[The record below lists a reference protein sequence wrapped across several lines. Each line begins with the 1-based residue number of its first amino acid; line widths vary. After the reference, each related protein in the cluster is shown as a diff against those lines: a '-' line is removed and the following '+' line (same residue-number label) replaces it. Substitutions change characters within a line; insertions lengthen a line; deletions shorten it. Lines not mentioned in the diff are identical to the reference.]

1 MRCLTHII
9 NSPFQSLQQGRM
21 CQYIMSLSQSDRLK
35 QGVVRYLVQTIL
47 TYTDELRTT
56 IKLPKQR
63 FQEPHVAENMYYIYW
78 CLEQLLS
85 QELNSSSRATLITS
99 DLALQLGHYLDDA
112 VMHISEIYPMF
123 VHYIWHINDLIH
135 RLEQSS

>member
-1 MRCLTHII
+1 MCNTFF
-9 NSPFQSLQQGRM
+9 FQSLQQRRM
-21 CQYIMSLSQSDRLK
+21 CQYIMSLGQSDRLK

-56 IKLPKQR
+56 IKFPKQR
-63 FQEPHVAENMYYIYW
+63 CQEPNVAENMYYVFW

-85 QELNSSSRATLITS
+85 HELNSPSRVTLITT
-99 DLALQLGHYLDDA
+99 DLALQLGNYLDDA

-123 VHYIWHINDLIH
+123 VHYIWHVNDLIH
-135 RLEQSS
+135 RLGQQSL